1 MNLPVNNPLGNTFTV
16 NEGEIIENGNRSP
29 ETNDKNINNGTIVNN
44 GQINNF
50 NFIDNFGDLNNN
62 GLFEHRDDDLN
73 NFGTITNNGT
83 LRLPFFEDDGVLNN
97 SNSFIN
103 NSIVISGS
111 FNNTGNVQNINRF
124 DGVDV
129 TNSGTFITEVGGSH
143 SGDFINTSDG
153 ILTNDGEFRSDLQ
166 NNGTVINNSV
176 FWAFGSEN
184 SGTFT
189 NNGTFE
195 LRSFFRN
202 NGTFINNGTFV
213 SDSSQTFLA
222 TGSFTGNPLVI
233 DRGNIIPQ
241 GLLLDTDFVQNSG
254 SFAVIASDR
263 VGAIPGIS
271 IFENNQ
277 SLISVTGD
285 FSLNGGDIR
294 FIDISNLDLGTYTLV
309 DLTDG
314 TLTIDAAVL
323 ANADDSIDRLD
334 TEEKDFELVQQGND
348 LLLTIEEC
356 FLTGTRILTETGYRK
371 VEDLAIGDLV
381 QTADGEL
388 EPVKWIGYQSRQ
400 PNQIKN
406 PLRGY
411 PILFKAGS
419 LGHNLP
425 LRDLY
430 TSPDHAL
437 LVDGLLINAGAL
449 VNDISIIKTEPT
461 EPFCYWHVELEH
473 HALLIAEGTA
483 AESFYPNREDRLAY
497 DNGLEYDELYP
508 FGNSQLMLYPLD
520 YPRISSRNKVP
531 RYICHKLQQ
540 IAQKRNRIKDLAT
553 A

>member
-1 MNLPVNNPLGNTFTV
+1 MNLPANNPLGNTFTV
-16 NEGEIIENGNRSP
+16 NEGESIENGNRSP

-50 NFIDNFGDLNNN
+50 NFIDIFGDLNNN

-103 NSIVISGS
+103 NSIVTSGT
-111 FNNTGNVQNINRF
+111 FNNTGNVQNSRSF
-124 DGVDV
+124 SGVDV
-129 TNSGTFITEVGGSH
+129 INSGTFTTEAGGFY
-143 SGDFINTSDG
+143 SGDFNNTIDG
-153 ILTNDGEFRSDLQ
+153 NFTNDGEFRADLQ
-166 NNGTVINNSV
+166 NDGTVINNSV
-176 FWAFGSEN
+176 FSIFGSEN
-184 SGTFT
+184 NGTFI

-195 LRSFFRN
+195 HRGFFRN
-202 NGTFINNGTFV
+202 NGTFINNSTFV
-213 SDSSQTFLA
+213 SNRSDIFFA

-233 DRGNIIPQ
+233 DRGNFAPQ

-254 SFAVIASDR
+254 LFGILPFFR
-263 VGAIPGIS
+263 VGTIPGRS
-271 IFENNQ
+271 VFENNQ

-285 FSLNGGDIR
+285 FSLNGGEIT
-294 FIDISNLDLGTYTLV
+294 FIDISDLDLGTYTLV

-314 TLTIDAAVL
+314 TLTIDATVL
-323 ANADDSIDRLD
+323 ANADDSVDRLD

-381 QTADGEL
+381 QTADGKL
-388 EPVKWIGYQSRQ
+388 EPVKWIGYQNRQ

-411 PILFKAGS
+411 PILFKAGC
-419 LGHNLP
+419 LCHNSP

-520 YPRISSRNKVP
+520 YPRISSKNKVP
-531 RYICHKLQQ
+531 RYICQKLQQ

>member
-1 MNLPVNNPLGNTFTV
+1 MNLPANNPLGNTFTV
-16 NEGEIIENGNRSP
+16 NEGESIENGSRFSDA
-29 ETNDKNINNGTIVNN
+29 NDKNINNGTILNN
-44 GQINNF
+44 GQIFNF
-50 NFIDNFGDLNNN
+50 NFIDNFGNIDNN
-62 GLFEHRDDDLN
+62 GTLTHRDDEIN
-73 NFGTITNNGT
+73 NFGNVTNNGT
-83 LRLPFFEDDGVLNN
+83 LTNSARFNN
-97 SNSFIN
+97 SSSFIN
-103 NSIVISGS
+103 NSLVRVFSP
-111 FNNTGNVQNINRF
+111 FNNTGTVQNFGNFSDSGTLTNGGTFENESGASFTSNLINENEASFTNNGFTDASIVNNGILTNNNTFSLARNSF
-124 DGVDV
+124 RNNNTFVNNGTFNSDRGIINFGSIE
-129 TNSGTFITEVGGSH
+129 NSGTFIIDT
-143 SGDFINTSDG
+143 
-153 ILTNDGEFRSDLQ
+153 RSS
-166 NNGTVINNSV
+166 I
-176 FWAFGSEN
+176 F
-184 SGTFT
+184 
-189 NNGTFE
+189 
-195 LRSFFRN
+195 
-202 NGTFINNGTFV
+202 
-213 SDSSQTFLA
+213 A
-222 TGSFTGNPLVI
+222 TGSFTGNPL
-233 DRGNIIPQ
+233 IIEEGRLNSQ
-241 GLLLDTDFVQNSG
+241 DFLVDTDFTQNSG
-254 SFAVIASDR
+254 LFFVATFFGVNNESVSA
-263 VGAIPGIS
+263 
-271 IFENNQ
+271 FENDRP
-277 SLISVTGD
+277 LLTVTGN
-285 FSLNGGDIR
+285 FNLNGGDIGFSGGIR
-294 FIDISNLDLGTYTLV
+294 DLDLGTYTLV

-314 TLTIDAAVL
+314 TLTIDATVL

-356 FLTGTRILTETGYRK
+356 FLTGTRILSETGYRK

-520 YPRISSRNKVP
+520 YPRISSKNKVP
-531 RYICHKLQQ
+531 RYICQKLQQ